1 MNLEFDKEKYQLDPN
16 KWLNTLPNYKKN
28 NEEKSNKKYSLT
40 VILFVVGLI
49 LVSLIKN
56 ETRNLQKEISDL
68 TASIKTIK
76 FNLYQETLEHE
87 VITSPENISRLAE
100 KYLESNYIS
109 YKKSQ
114 IKHFDGKQEILT
126 KLKVNEQKN
135 VNKKISKK
143 IKLKL
148 AKKIEQKKIELQEL
162 RDLSTRPKELPTE
175 IRLRVTKKIEEKT
188 NELKKLYSEPTDS
201 FLSGKAGRW
210 LVVQLVKVFLG
221 MPIVPGR

>member
-1 MNLEFDKEKYQLDPN
+1 MNLEFDKEKSQLDPN

-40 VILFVVGLI
+40 VILFIVGLI

-68 TASIKTIK
+68 TAAIKTIK

-87 VITSPENISRLAE
+87 VITSPENISRLAD

-114 IKHFDGKQEILT
+114 IKHFDDKQEILT

-135 VNKKISKK
+135 VNKKKSKK
-143 IKLKL
+143 IKLIL

-162 RDLSTRPKELPTE
+162 RNLYTRPKELPTE
-175 IRLRVTKKIEEKT
+175 IRLRVTKKIKKKT
-188 NELKKLYSEPTDS
+188 SELKKLYSEPTDS
-201 FLSGKAGRW
+201 LLSGKAGRW
-210 LVVQLVKVFLG
+210 LVVQLVKAFLG
-221 MPIVPGR
+221 MPIVPGK